1 MPYITVGK
9 ENSGNIDLYYED
21 HGSGK
26 PVILIH
32 GYPLSGASW
41 EKQIAALL
49 AAATVSSHMIA
60 EDSVSP
66 ASLRPATTTTPSPR
80 TYGNS

>member
-1 MPYITVGK
+1 MPTVTVGK

-26 PVILIH
+26 PVVLIH

-41 EKQIAALL
+41 EKQTAALL
-49 AAATVSSHMIA
+49 VVASSPTIA
-60 EDSVSP
+60 EDSASP
-66 ASLRPATTTTPSPR
+66 ASQRPATTTTPSPK
-80 TYGNS
+80 TCGNS